1 MIAPVDATAHAAPV
15 FAWWR
20 AARFGFFIHW
30 GPCSVSGQEMS
41 WSRPAQG
48 AENYDALATRFAAP
62 RFDPD
67 AWVSLALA
75 AGARYLVL
83 VCKHHDGFM
92 LWATDT
98 DPHNVMNTPL
108 GRDVVAE
115 VSAACARAGLTFC
128 VYFSPGDWRDPDCR
142 HPDPER
148 NARFVARMHA
158 QLTELL
164 TRHGRVPLLW
174 FDFDGR
180 TNPSIPAETAAL
192 VRRLQPG
199 VLLTNRLDA
208 LHPDE
213 SHARL
218 GPSGDYVT
226 PEQFVGGYCDH
237 LPWETCMTIGTSWS
251 WRANE
256 TVKTLR
262 ECLVALLATVG
273 GDGNFLLDVGP
284 HPDGHVEPD
293 QAARLRE
300 IGAWLRAHGEAVY
313 GTRGG
318 PWYPTHRYASTRTA
332 ENVFVHAFHPETGA
346 LALPALPARV
356 LSATLLDGYPVA
368 FSQVDAAL
376 TLVLPAS
383 AAADTVAVVRLV
395 LDAPP
400 LSLAPIPPA
409 SSSGSLAYRRSARV
423 SSSIAP
429 DFLHTAEAALDDDPS
444 TFWSPG
450 RDEALAAA
458 YPGLDFTPIR
468 KDPSHPVWLHDGWL
482 EVDLGDDFTVARAH
496 LAEKPSTPDNHLP
509 VTSWKIE
516 YHYGSAWLP
525 VASGSA
531 IGPALDVAFPRPVSA
546 RLFRLSL
553 TAPGRFALSEFQLFP
568 SAPCCATSSI

>member
-1 MIAPVDATAHAAPV
+1 MKPAATSNAPTAAPD
-15 FAWWR
+15 FSWWR

-30 GPCSVSGQEMS
+30 GPCSLSGQEMS

-48 AENYDALATRFAAP
+48 ADNYDALAS
-62 RFDPD
+62 RFDAPAFD
-67 AWVSLALA
+67 PEAWVSLALES
-75 AGARYLVL
+75 GARYLVL
-83 VCKHHDGFM
+83 VCKHHDGFI

-115 VSAACARAGLTFC
+115 VSAACARAGLAFC

-142 HPDPER
+142 HPENNP
-148 NARFVARMHA
+148 RFVERMHA

-164 TRHGRVPLLW
+164 TRQGRVPLLW

-180 TNPSIPAETAAL
+180 TNPSVPAETAAL
-192 VRRLQPG
+192 ARHLQPG
-199 VLLTNRLDA
+199 ILLTNRLDA

-251 WRANE
+251 WRPDDP
-256 TVKTLR
+256 VKTLR
-262 ECLVALLATVG
+262 DCLVALLSAAG

-318 PWYPTHRYASTRTA
+318 PWYPTHDYASTRTA
-332 ENVFVHAFHPETGA
+332 GAVYVHAFRPD
-346 LALPALPARV
+346 LPALVLPVIPAAI
-356 LSATLLDGYPVA
+356 LSASLLDGTAIP
-368 FSQVDAAL
+368 FTQDATSL
-376 TLVLPAS
+376 TLTFKPHAPAS
-383 AAADTVAVVRLV
+383 ISPVLVVKL
-395 LDAPP
+395 LLAAPP

-409 SSSGSLAYRRSARV
+409 STSGSLAYRRPARV

-429 DFLHTAEAALDDDPS
+429 DFLHTAQAALDDAPS

-450 RDEALAAA
+450 RDEALAATF
-458 YPGLDFTPIR
+458 PGSDFTPIR
-468 KDPSHPVWLHDGWL
+468 KDPSHPVWHREGWL
-482 EVDLGDDFTVARAH
+482 EVDLGSLFVVARAR

-509 VTSWKIE
+509 VSSWKIE
-516 YHYGSAWLP
+516 YHDNSAWLP
-525 VASGSA
+525 AASGAA
-531 IGPALDVAFPRPVSA
+531 IGPTLEVVFSRRVTA

-553 TAPGRFALSEFQLFP
+553 AAPGRFALTAFQLFP
-568 SAPCCATSSI
+568 TSA

>member
-1 MIAPVDATAHAAPV
+1 MISPISPPLPD
-15 FAWWR
+15 FSWWR

-30 GPCSVSGQEMS
+30 GPCSLSGQEMS

-62 RFDPD
+62 RFDAD

-75 AGARYLVL
+75 TGARYLVL

-92 LWATDT
+92 LWATAT
-98 DPHNVMNTPL
+98 NPHNVMNTPL

-115 VSAACARAGLTFC
+115 VSAACARAGLPFC
-128 VYFSPGDWRDPDCR
+128 AYFSPGDWRDPDCR
-142 HPDPER
+142 HPEHNP
-148 NARFVARMHA
+148 RFVERMHA

-164 TRHGRVPLLW
+164 TRHGKIPLVW

-180 TNPSIPAETAAL
+180 TNPSVPAETAAL

-237 LPWETCMTIGTSWS
+237 LPWETCMTLGTSWS
-251 WRANE
+251 WRENE
-256 TVKTLR
+256 TVKSLR

-293 QAARLRE
+293 QVSRLHE
-300 IGAWLRAHGEAVY
+300 LGAWLRAHGEAVH

-318 PWYPTHRYASTRTA
+318 PWYPTHHYASTRTA
-332 ENVFVHAFHPETGA
+332 DTVFVHVFRPEAGSV
-346 LALPALPARV
+346 ALPALPAGVR
-356 LSATLLDGYPVA
+356 SATLLDGTPVA
-368 FSQVDAAL
+368 FVQDDAAL
-376 TLVLPAS
+376 TLALPPSTAAS
-383 AAADTVAVVRLV
+383 VVAVVRLA
-395 LDAPP
+395 LDTPP

-409 SSSGSLAYRRSARV
+409 STSGSLAYRRPARV

-429 DFLHTAEAALDDDPS
+429 DFLHTAQAALDDDPS
-444 TFWSPG
+444 SFWSPG
-450 RDEALAAA
+450 RDEALAATFA
-458 YPGLDFTPIR
+458 GLDFTPIR
-468 KDPSHPVWLHDGWL
+468 KDPSHPVWRREGWL
-482 EVDLGDDFTVARAH
+482 EVDLGAERLVARAH

-509 VTSWKIE
+509 VSSWKIE
-516 YHYGSAWLP
+516 YHDGSAWAL
-525 VASGSA
+525 AAAGDS
-531 IGPALDVAFPRPVSA
+531 IGPALEVEFPRPVSA
-546 RLFRLSL
+546 RLLRLSL
-553 TAPGRFALSEFQLFP
+553 AAPGRFALAEFRVFP
-568 SAPCCATSSI
+568 PTA

>member
-1 MIAPVDATAHAAPV
+1 MLAPVPEPAPCPPD
-15 FAWWR
+15 FSWWR
-20 AARFGFFIHW
+20 DARFGFFIHW
-30 GPCSVSGQEMS
+30 GPCSLSGQEMS

-67 AWVSLALA
+67 AWVALALET
-75 AGARYLVL
+75 GARYLVL

-92 LWATDT
+92 LWASAT
-98 DPHNVMNTPL
+98 DPHHVLRSPL
-108 GRDVVAE
+108 RRDVVAE
-115 VSAACARAGLTFC
+115 VSAACARAGLPFC

-142 HPDPER
+142 HPER
-148 NARFVARMHA
+148 NPLFVKRMHA

-164 TRHGRVPLLW
+164 TRHGKIPLVW

-237 LPWETCMTIGTSWS
+237 LPWETCMTLGTSWS
-251 WRANE
+251 WRPE
-256 TVKTLR
+256 VTVKTLR

-293 QAARLRE
+293 QSARLRQ
-300 IGAWLRAHGEAVY
+300 IGAWLRAHGAAVH

-318 PWYPTHRYASTRTA
+318 PWYPTHNYASTRTSDA
-332 ENVFVHAFHPETGA
+332 IFVHAFRPEAGS
-346 LALPALPARV
+346 LALPALPAAV
-356 LSATLLDGYPVA
+356 LSATLLDGTAIPFA
-368 FSQVDAAL
+368 QDATAL
-376 TLVLPAS
+376 TLSFPHDQS
-383 AAADTVAVVRLV
+383 AAAVPTVLVVKLT
-395 LDAPP
+395 LAAPP

-409 SSSGSLAYRRSARV
+409 STSGSLAYRRPARV

-429 DFLHTAEAALDDDPS
+429 DFLHTAQAALDDDPS
-444 TFWSPG
+444 TYWSPG
-450 RDEALAAA
+450 RDEALAATF
-458 YPGLDFTPIR
+458 PGLDFTPIR
-468 KDPSHPVWLHDGWL
+468 KDPAHPVWRREGWL
-482 EVDLGDDFTVARAH
+482 EVDLGAAREIARAR
-496 LAEKPSTPDNHLP
+496 LAEKTSTPENHLP

-516 YHYGSAWLP
+516 YEDGAGWRE
-525 VASGSA
+525 AAAGAA
-531 IGPALDVAFPRPVSA
+531 IGPALAVVFPRSVSA

-553 TAPGRFALSEFQLFP
+553 SAPGRFALAEFQLF
-568 SAPCCATSSI
+568 SC